1 LSSNKKGKKIVNS
14 LKENMMKHYRS
25 MIGLGLTAAFLTS
38 CLGPQT
44 YFSEVFNTLYDTY
57 FPTQD
62 SQDRL
67 DMNYSVIAEITQD
80 EDVFTFEVDFFTT
93 GLKLIQVGPAV
104 VNGVE
109 TTRTLEVV
117 YDYAE
122 DGLFATR
129 TFANTPGEIDKVFE
143 AFDDES
149 FDLFNDAV
157 SVVETTFTDDIK
169 GIINNQATNLI
180 IGGQPA
186 GQAVKNYT
194 LPVAQFV
201 DLATF
206 EDVAGFVP
214 STLSVKVS
222 LTQATLAATFEI
234 TASSPDESYS
244 AELTLFNPGTVNAAD
259 YLLSANEKATY
270 DGYVA

>member
-1 LSSNKKGKKIVNS
+1 
-14 LKENMMKHYRS
+14 MKHERA

-44 YFSEVFNTLYDTY
+44 YFSEVFNTIYDTY

-93 GLKLIQVGPAV
+93 GLKLVQVGPAV
-104 VNGVE
+104 VNGVD

-122 DGLFATR
+122 EGLFATR

-143 AFDDES
+143 AFDEDS
-149 FDLFNDAV
+149 FDLFNEAV
-157 SVVETTFTDDIK
+157 SVAETALTDDIK

-180 IGGQPA
+180 IGGQPVD
-186 GQAVKNYT
+186 QDVKNYT

-206 EDVAGFVP
+206 EDVAGFIP
-214 STLSVKVS
+214 TELTVKVS
-222 LTQATLAATFEI
+222 FTQATLAATFEI
-234 TASSPDESYS
+234 SATTPDSTYR
-244 AELTLFNPGTVNAAD
+244 AELTLSNPGTVNAAD
-259 YLLSANEKATY
+259 HLLSANEKATY
-270 DGYVA
+270 EGYVA

>member
-1 LSSNKKGKKIVNS
+1 
-14 LKENMMKHYRS
+14 MKHYRS

-67 DMNYSVIAEITQD
+67 DMNYRVVAEITQD
-80 EDVFTFEVDFFTT
+80 EDIFTFEVDFFTT
-93 GLKLIQVGPAV
+93 GVKLVQVGPSV
-104 VNGVE
+104 VNDVE
-109 TTRTLEVV
+109 TTRTLEVI

-122 DGLFATR
+122 EGMFASR
-129 TFANTPGEIDKVFE
+129 TFANTPNETDKVFE
-143 AFDDES
+143 AFDDDA
-149 FDLFNDAV
+149 FDLFNEAV
-157 SVVETTFTDDIK
+157 SVAETALTDDIK

-186 GQAVKNYT
+186 DQEVKNYT

-214 STLSVKVS
+214 TDLVVKVS
-222 LTQATLAATFEI
+222 FTQATLAATFEI
-234 TASSPDESYS
+234 TASSEDASYS
-244 AELTLFNPGTVNAAD
+244 AELTLSNPGTVNPAD
-259 YLLSANEKATY
+259 HLLSASEKATY